1 MPRQS
6 IDRQSFTRT
15 LESILP
21 LVSKPSRYLGNEFHV
36 VRKHDEEG
44 ARPAPSEAA
53 TSGTGTSRNGG
64 AVASPVGPRV
74 DWCLV
79 LPEVYEIGMSHW
91 GLKILY
97 EILNG
102 RPDSLAERCYAPWF
116 DMEAQLRRHGL
127 PLYALESKRPLH
139 EFDIVGY
146 SLQYELT
153 YTNVLQCLDLG
164 GIPLRAE
171 DRGENDPLVAA
182 GGPVAS
188 NPEPLS
194 DFIDFYLIGDG
205 EDAIHR
211 ITEVYRSFIRAE
223 SDDTV
228 DAADAGGDKAVDAES
243 GVIASGRRGPT
254 TQRWTRPR
262 REVLRELS
270 KIPGVYVPLMYEA
283 RYAEDGRLLETVPRY
298 DDVPKRVLRQFVV
311 DLENAPTPKKPIVP
325 LQEIVQDRLSVEVL
339 RGCTQGCRFCQA
351 GYLYRPI
358 RERSVEKVVEIAE
371 EGLAASGWDEIG
383 LTSLSTADY
392 TQLEPLADVLNA
404 RFGSERI
411 GIALPS
417 LRADSFGVE
426 VADKVK
432 ETKRTGFTF
441 APEVG
446 SERLRLAVNK
456 LIRDEEFFQAAH
468 IAYSRGWR
476 LIKMY
481 FMVGLPTET
490 DDDVEG
496 IVHFINT
503 VRSIGRQ
510 YGRGTVNASI
520 GAFVPKSHTPFQWDA
535 FEGVES
541 LQRKIKYVRER
552 CHSPWSRVKW
562 HDVRSSHLEAVFS
575 MGDRRLGRSIEWA
588 YRQGARFDGW
598 TEHFDY
604 GLWMR
609 AFAETGIDPDH
620 QTRARGFD
628 EALPW
633 DHIDIRVSKK
643 WLERERKKTSEA
655 IPEIGESLT
664 ADCRHGDCTA
674 CGIPNLPFD
683 TQLTPALDPEKVT
696 QLVEDARR
704 RSSRREDGGMTWPV
718 RVHFRKVGLSRF
730 LSHLEMGTVLQRAFR
745 MAKVPV
751 AHTQGHVPHPK
762 FAYGPSLSV
771 GIESEAEAFD
781 VELLRPW
788 NDRFVEDLN
797 RVLPQGMEIVEG
809 TAIQVIPGVKRRSL
823 QALARR
829 ARYEVELQ
837 AITTEERN
845 EMRRTIEAFGRS
857 ETCVVERTF
866 WTPQSSR
873 EIVDW
878 ESPSDPLAVAH
889 ERPGAGAGSDADERF
904 PTGKGGNEGPD
915 GSDANEGNRGRE
927 GNGGNGGSSNG
938 HGRER
943 NEKPVR
949 MVDLRKAI
957 SEITLDESGP
967 RMELELFLA
976 REDGQVANPRVLLE
990 RLFRFGPESQ
1000 ARIRVVRTE
1009 LLTEAG
1015 QPIVSAAPV
1024 AAS

>member
-1 MPRQS
+1 MPTKPLS
-6 IDRQSFTRT
+6 NSAFTRK

-36 VRKHDEEG
+36 VQKH
-44 ARPAPSEAA
+44 AA
-53 TSGTGTSRNGG
+53 QKAAGEK
-64 AVASPVGPRV
+64 PVE
-74 DWCLV
+74 WCLI

-97 EILNG
+97 EILNT
-102 RPDSLAERCYAPWF
+102 RPDSLAERCYSPWF
-116 DMEAQLRRHGL
+116 DMEAQLRRHRL
-127 PLYALESKRPLH
+127 PLYALESKRPLRD
-139 EFDIVGY
+139 FDIVGF

-171 DRGENDPLVAA
+171 DRGEDDPLVAA

-211 ITEVYRSFIRAE
+211 ITEVYKRFSNANAPEATWLTQTLEGPPPRAHAPGSTATNGGGARDSVMQDE
-223 SDDTV
+223 TAANSD
-228 DAADAGGDKAVDAES
+228 G
-243 GVIASGRRGPT
+243 SGRR
-254 TQRWTRPR
+254 RWSCS
-262 REVLRELS
+262 RETLLRELS
-270 KIPGVYVPLMYEA
+270 KVPGVYVPRMYEA
-283 RYAEDGRLLETVPRY
+283 RYGENGRLLGTFPLHP
-298 DDVPKRVLRQFVV
+298 DVPKRVLRQFVV
-311 DLENAPTPKKPIVP
+311 DLENAPTPTKPVVP
-325 LQEIVQDRLSVEVL
+325 LQGIVQDRLSIEVL

-358 RERSVEKVVEIAE
+358 RERSVEKIVEIAE
-371 EGLAASGWDEIG
+371 QGIAASGWDEIG

-404 RFGSERI
+404 RFANERI
-411 GIALPS
+411 AIALPS

-426 VADKVK
+426 IADKVK

-456 LIRDEEFFQAAH
+456 LIRDEEFFRAAH

-490 DDDVEG
+490 GQDVDG
-496 IVHFINT
+496 IVNFIQT
-503 VRSIGRQ
+503 VRSIGRK
-510 YGRGTVNASI
+510 YGRGSVNASV

-541 LQRKIKYVRER
+541 LQRKIKYIREQ
-552 CHSPWSRVKW
+552 CHSPWSKVKW
-562 HDVRSSHLEAVFS
+562 HDVRSSHLEAIFS
-575 MGDRRLGRSIEWA
+575 MGDRRLGRSIEHA

-598 TEHFDY
+598 TEHFNY
-604 GLWMR
+604 ALWMR
-609 AFAETGIDPDH
+609 AFAETGINPDQH
-620 QTRARGFD
+620 TRAREF
-628 EALPW
+628 EEPLPW

-655 IPEIGESLT
+655 IPEIGQSLT

-683 TQLTPALDPEKVT
+683 TQLTPALDAAGTEA
-696 QLVEDARR
+696 LVERARAR
-704 RSSRREDGGMTWPV
+704 ASRREEGGVTWPV
-718 RVHFRKVGLSRF
+718 RVHFRKVGLARF

-745 MAKVPV
+745 MAEVPV

-771 GIESEAEAFD
+771 GVETEAEAFD

-788 NDRFVEDLN
+788 SERFTESLN
-797 RVLPQGMEIVEG
+797 RVLPEGMEIVD
-809 TAIQVIPGVKRRSL
+809 AVPIQVIPGVKRRSL
-823 QALARR
+823 QAIARR
-829 ARYEVELQ
+829 ARYEVDLS
-837 AITTEERN
+837 ALTDTERT
-845 EMRRTIEAFGRS
+845 EMRRIIESFERS
-857 ETCVVERTF
+857 ETCLVERSF

-873 EIVDW
+873 EILDW
-878 ESPSDPLAVAH
+878 ESPSDPLAKAAVMPAI
-889 ERPGAGAGSDADERF
+889 SDAGTSDSSAMTTAE
-904 PTGKGGNEGPD
+904 PTGTSPHARAMTG
-915 GSDANEGNRGRE
+915 ANPACE
-927 GNGGNGGSSNG
+927 
-938 HGRER
+938 
-943 NEKPVR
+943 VR
-949 MVDLRKAI
+949 TVDLRKAI
-957 SEITLDESGP
+957 VEIALEPGAR

-976 REDGQVANPRVLLE
+976 REDGQVANPRVVLE
-990 RLFRFGPESQ
+990 RLFRLAPETQ
-1000 ARIRVVRTE
+1000 ALLRVVRVA
-1009 LLTEAG
+1009 LLAESG
-1015 QPIVSAAPV
+1015 DPIVSRTV
-1024 AAS
+1024 AASV

>member
-1 MPRQS
+1 MPTKPLF
-6 IDRQSFTRT
+6 DPAFTRK

-36 VRKHDEEG
+36 VHKHAAQKAG
-44 ARPAPSEAA
+44 TRPVE
-53 TSGTGTSRNGG
+53 
-64 AVASPVGPRV
+64 
-74 DWCLV
+74 WCLI

-97 EILNG
+97 EILNA
-102 RPDSLAERCYAPWF
+102 RPDSLAERCYSPWF

-127 PLYALESKRPLH
+127 PLYALESKRPLRD
-139 EFDIVGY
+139 FDIVGF

-171 DRGENDPLVAA
+171 DRGEDDPLVAA

-211 ITEVYRSFIRAE
+211 ITEVYKRFRG
-223 SDDTV
+223 TPNHN
-228 DAADAGGDKAVDAES
+228 GGE
-243 GVIASGRRGPT
+243 RR
-254 TQRWTRPR
+254 RWSCSRD
-262 REVLRELS
+262 ELLRELS
-270 KIPGVYVPLMYEA
+270 KIPGVYVPRMYEA
-283 RYAEDGRLLETVPRY
+283 RYDENGRYLGTFPLHP
-298 DDVPKRVLRQFVV
+298 DVPKRVLRQFVV
-311 DLENAPTPKKPIVP
+311 DLENAPTPTKPVVP
-325 LQEIVQDRLSVEVL
+325 LQGIVQDRLSIEVL

-358 RERSVEKVVEIAE
+358 RERSVEKIVEIAE
-371 EGLAASGWDEIG
+371 QGIAASGWDEIG

-404 RFGSERI
+404 RFSNERVA
-411 GIALPS
+411 IALPS

-456 LIRDEEFFQAAH
+456 LIRDEEFFRAAH

-490 DDDVEG
+490 DQDVDG
-496 IVHFINT
+496 IVNFIQT
-503 VRSIGRQ
+503 VRSIGRK
-510 YGRGTVNASI
+510 YGRASVNASV
-520 GAFVPKSHTPFQWDA
+520 GAFVPKSHTPFQWDG

-541 LQRKIKYVRER
+541 LQRKIKYIREQ
-552 CHSPWSRVKW
+552 CHSPWSKVKW
-562 HDVRSSHLEAVFS
+562 HDVRSSHLEAIFS
-575 MGDRRLGRSIEWA
+575 MGDRRLGRAIERA

-598 TEHFDY
+598 TEHFNYDF
-604 GLWMR
+604 WMR
-609 AFAETGIDPDH
+609 VFAETGIDPDQH
-620 QTRARGFD
+620 TRARGFD
-628 EALPW
+628 EPLPW

-683 TQLTPALDPEKVT
+683 TQLTPALDAAGTET
-696 QLVEDARR
+696 LVERARTR
-704 RSSRREDGGMTWPV
+704 ASRREEGGVTWPV

-745 MAKVPV
+745 MADVPV

-771 GIESEAEAFD
+771 GVETEAEAFD

-788 NDRFVEDLN
+788 SERFTEALN
-797 RVLPQGMEIVEG
+797 RVLPEGMEIVD
-809 TAIQVIPGVKRRSL
+809 AVPLQIIAGVKRKSL
-823 QALARR
+823 QAIAQR
-829 ARYEVELQ
+829 ARYEVDLS
-837 AITTEERN
+837 ALTDADRA
-845 EMRRTIEAFGRS
+845 EMRRISESFERS
-857 ETCVVERTF
+857 ESCVVERSF
-866 WTPQSSR
+866 WTPQSTR

-878 ESPSDPLAVAH
+878 ESPSDPLAKATPMVTPEVTSDSGANDTT
-889 ERPGAGAGSDADERF
+889 GKMSALSAGNAGAASHSAG
-904 PTGKGGNEGPD
+904 
-915 GSDANEGNRGRE
+915 
-927 GNGGNGGSSNG
+927 
-938 HGRER
+938 
-943 NEKPVR
+943 KPVR
-949 MVDLRKAI
+949 TVDLRKAI
-957 SEITLDESGP
+957 VEIALEPGAR

-976 REDGQVANPRVLLE
+976 REDGQVANPRVVLE
-990 RLFRFGPESQ
+990 RLFRLAPETQ
-1000 ARIRVVRTE
+1000 ALLRVVRTAI
-1009 LLTEAG
+1009 LTATGE
-1015 QPIVSAAPV
+1015 PIVSRL
-1024 AAS
+1024 ASSVG

>member
-1 MPRQS
+1 MTTHPAT
-6 IDRQSFTRT
+6 DQSFTRT

-36 VRKHDEEG
+36 VHKSRED
-44 ARPAPSEAA
+44 AA
-53 TSGTGTSRNGG
+53 L
-64 AVASPVGPRV
+64 RV
-74 DWCLV
+74 EWCLI

-97 EILNG
+97 EILNT
-102 RPDSLAERCYAPWF
+102 RPDSLAERCYSPWF
-116 DMEAQLRRHGL
+116 DMEAQLRRHQL

-139 EFDIVGY
+139 QFDIVGF

-211 ITEVYRSFIRAE
+211 ITDLYKRFASDRRSEERAP
-223 SDDTV
+223 S
-228 DAADAGGDKAVDAES
+228 
-243 GVIASGRRGPT
+243 RR
-254 TQRWTRPR
+254 RWSCSRH
-262 REVLRELS
+262 ELLRELS
-270 KIPGVYVPLMYEA
+270 KVPGVYVPLMYEA
-283 RYAEDGRLLETVPRY
+283 RYDENGRLLGTFPLY
-298 DDVPKRVLRQFVV
+298 PDVPKRVLRQFVV
-311 DLENAPTPKKPIVP
+311 DLENAPTPKKPVVP
-325 LQEIVQDRLSVEVL
+325 LQGIVQDRLSIEVV

-358 RERSVEKVVEIAE
+358 RERSVEKIVEIAE
-371 EGLAASGWDEIG
+371 EGIAASGWDEIG

-446 SERLRLAVNK
+446 SERLRMAVNK
-456 LIRDEEFFQAAH
+456 LIRDDEFFQAAH

-490 DDDVEG
+490 DEDVDG
-496 IVHFINT
+496 IVNFIST
-503 VRSIGRQ
+503 VRSIGRK
-510 YGRGTVNASI
+510 YGRGSVNASV

-535 FEGVES
+535 FEGVET
-541 LQRKIKYVRER
+541 LERKIKYIREQ
-552 CHSPWSRVKW
+552 CHSPWSKVKW
-562 HDVRSSHLEAVFS
+562 HDVRSSHLEAIFS
-575 MGDRRLGRSIEWA
+575 MGDRRLGRSIEHA

-598 TEHFDY
+598 TEHFNY
-604 GLWMR
+604 ALWMR
-609 AFAETGIDPDH
+609 AFAETGIDPNQ
-620 QTRARGFD
+620 QTRGRGFD
-628 EALPW
+628 EPLPW

-655 IPEIGESLT
+655 IPEIGQSLT

-674 CGIPNLPFD
+674 CGIPTLPFD
-683 TQLTPALDPEKVT
+683 TQLTPALDTAGVDKLIERAKS
-696 QLVEDARR
+696 
-704 RSSRREDGGMTWPV
+704 RSSRREEGGLTWPV

-745 MAKVPV
+745 MANVPV
-751 AHTQGHVPHPK
+751 AHSQGHVPHPK

-771 GIESEAEAFD
+771 GVETEAEAFD

-788 NDRFVEDLN
+788 TERFAEALN
-797 RVLPQGMEIVEG
+797 RVLPEGMEIVEG
-809 TAIQVIPGVKRRSL
+809 VPIQVIPGTKRKSL
-823 QALARR
+823 QAIALR
-829 ARYEVELQ
+829 ARYEVDLS
-837 AITTEERN
+837 ALTEVERS
-845 EMRRTIEAFGRS
+845 EMRRTIDAFTKS
-857 ETCVVERTF
+857 ESCVVERTF

-878 ESPSDPLAVAH
+878 ESPFDPLAKT
-889 ERPGAGAGSDADERF
+889 PSDSAQ
-904 PTGKGGNEGPD
+904 T
-915 GSDANEGNRGRE
+915 
-927 GNGGNGGSSNG
+927 SNG
-938 HGRER
+938 SASA
-943 NEKPVR
+943 KPAR
-949 MVDLRKAI
+949 TVDLRKAI
-957 SEITLDESGP
+957 VEIALEPGLP

-976 REDGQVANPRVLLE
+976 RDDGQVANPRVVLE
-990 RLFRFGPESQ
+990 RLFRLAPEKQ
-1000 ARIRVVRTE
+1000 ARLRVVRTE
-1009 LLTEAG
+1009 LLTESGTA
-1015 QPIVSAAPV
+1015 IVSSLISH
-1024 AAS
+1024 ASVTLTSSKSR

>member
-1 MPRQS
+1 MPS
-6 IDRQSFTRT
+6 KSFSDATFTRK

-36 VRKHDEEG
+36 VRKHGGRETEEKTV
-44 ARPAPSEAA
+44 E
-53 TSGTGTSRNGG
+53 
-64 AVASPVGPRV
+64 
-74 DWCLV
+74 WCLI

-97 EILNG
+97 EILNA
-102 RPDSLAERCYAPWF
+102 RPDSLAERCYSPWF
-116 DMEAQLRRHGL
+116 DMEAQLRRHRL
-127 PLYALESKRPLH
+127 PLYALESKRPIR
-139 EFDIVGY
+139 EFDIVGF

-164 GIPLRAE
+164 GIPLRAA
-171 DRGENDPLVAA
+171 DRGEDDPLVAA

-205 EDAIHR
+205 EEAIHR
-211 ITEVYRSFIRAE
+211 ITDLYKRF
-223 SDDTV
+223 
-228 DAADAGGDKAVDAES
+228 AVAHAPGS
-243 GVIASGRRGPT
+243 NGTGSRRWSCS
-254 TQRWTRPR
+254 RD
-262 REVLRELS
+262 ELLRELS
-270 KIPGVYVPLMYEA
+270 KIPGVYVPRMYEA
-283 RYAEDGRLLETVPRY
+283 RYDDAGRYLGTFPLHP
-298 DDVPKRVLRQFVV
+298 DVPARVLRQFVV
-311 DLENAPTPKKPIVP
+311 DLENAPTPQKPVVP
-325 LQEIVQDRLSVEVL
+325 LQGIVQDRLSIEVL

-358 RERSVEKVVEIAE
+358 RERSVEKIVEIAE
-371 EGLAASGWDEIG
+371 RGIAASGWDEIG

-404 RFGSERI
+404 RFGNERI
-411 GIALPS
+411 AIALPS

-456 LIRDEEFFQAAH
+456 LIRDEEFFRAAH

-490 DDDVEG
+490 DEDVDG
-496 IVHFINT
+496 IVNFIQT
-503 VRSIGRQ
+503 VRSIGRK
-510 YGRGTVNASI
+510 YGRGSVNASV
-520 GAFVPKSHTPFQWDA
+520 GAFVPKSHTPFQWDG

-541 LQRKIKYVRER
+541 LQRKIKYIREQ
-552 CHSPWSRVKW
+552 CHSPWSKVKW
-562 HDVRSSHLEAVFS
+562 HDVRSSHLEAIFS
-575 MGDRRLGRSIEWA
+575 MGDRRLGRAIEHA

-604 GLWMR
+604 DFWMR
-609 AFAETGIDPDH
+609 VFAETGIDPDEH
-620 QTRARGFD
+620 TRARGFD
-628 EALPW
+628 EPLPW

-655 IPEIGESLT
+655 IPEIGQSLT

-683 TQLTPALDPEKVT
+683 TQLTPALDTAKTET
-696 QLVEDARR
+696 LLERARAR
-704 RSSRREDGGMTWPV
+704 APRREESGLTWPM
-718 RVHFRKVGLSRF
+718 RVHFRKVGLARF

-745 MAKVPV
+745 MAEVPV

-771 GIESEAEAFD
+771 GVETEADAFD

-788 NDRFVEDLN
+788 SERFTEALN
-797 RVLPQGMEIVEG
+797 RVLPEGLEIMDA
-809 TAIQVIPGVKRRSL
+809 THIQVVAGVKRRSL
-823 QALARR
+823 QAIARR
-829 ARYEVELQ
+829 ARYEVDLS
-837 AITTEERN
+837 ALTDEERS
-845 EMRRTIEAFGRS
+845 EMRRIIASFERS
-857 ETCVVERTF
+857 ETCVVERSF

-878 ESPSDPLAVAH
+878 ESPSDPLAKTQTA
-889 ERPGAGAGSDADERF
+889 PTPDAA
-904 PTGKGGNEGPD
+904 PAAK
-915 GSDANEGNRGRE
+915 A
-927 GNGGNGGSSNG
+927 
-938 HGRER
+938 
-943 NEKPVR
+943 VR
-949 MVDLRKAI
+949 TVDLRKAI
-957 SEITLDESGP
+957 LRVDLEPDAS
-967 RMELELFLA
+967 RMELDLFLA
-976 REDGQVANPRVLLE
+976 RDDGQVANPRVVLE
-990 RLFRFGPESQ
+990 RLFRLSPEKQ
-1000 ARIRVVRTE
+1000 ALVRVVRVA
-1009 LLTEAG
+1009 LLADSGE
-1015 QPIVSAAPV
+1015 PIVSRLAAPV
-1024 AAS
+1024 G